1 MDKKTTFK
9 GIIPPVSTIFDQE
22 GKLEKDQ
29 MKLVIDHLINADV
42 NGLLFLGTG
51 GEFSQ
56 MSTDERME
64 IAEFAVSYVDKRVPV
79 IIGTGSTNTR
89 EAVLLSE
96 HAQKIGAD
104 GLIVINPYYWNL
116 SKKNLLNYYRDIAQS
131 TDLPILLY
139 NFPDLTG
146 QDLTPELV
154 SRLAGEYD
162 NIVGIKDTVDS
173 IGHIQDMILT
183 VKQHDPSFSVFAGFD
198 NHLLNT
204 LQLGGDGSITAS
216 VNFAP
221 QLSVGVYRAYQSGD
235 LSKAVELQKQL
246 STLPLLYRIDSP
258 FVNVVKEAT
267 KLCGLDISTYVL
279 PPASPLSQE
288 QIAQVK
294 EILQQVN
301 LL

>member
-1 MDKKTTFK
+1 MDKKTIFK

-116 SKKNLLNYYRDIAQS
+116 SEKNLLNYYRDIAQS

-183 VKQHDPSFSVFAGFD
+183 VKK
-198 NHLLNT
+198 T
-204 LQLGGDGSITAS
+204 
-216 VNFAP
+216 
-221 QLSVGVYRAYQSGD
+221 R
-235 LSKAVELQKQL
+235 SKFFCVCWL
-246 STLPLLYRIDSP
+246 R
-258 FVNVVKEAT
+258 
-267 KLCGLDISTYVL
+267 
-279 PPASPLSQE
+279 
-288 QIAQVK
+288 
-294 EILQQVN
+294 
-301 LL
+301 